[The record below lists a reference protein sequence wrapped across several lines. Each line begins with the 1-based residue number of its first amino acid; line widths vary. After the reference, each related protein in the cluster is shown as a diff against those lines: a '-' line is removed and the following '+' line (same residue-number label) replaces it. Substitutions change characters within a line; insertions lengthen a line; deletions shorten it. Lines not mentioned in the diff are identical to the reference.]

1 MRTTRVIN
9 VLMSHSENDGFVQII
24 DALGEYYSNNRIDF
38 GRVKPIQYTP
48 WGRPEDIEDLIH
60 MHWGSSGSGDNF
72 VINNIGTRLTFD
84 THHGT
89 ANKVISRLSVLTQK
103 NIELVSYFCT
113 SRDIYYQSFDPA
125 NRLYWCRKIPDLLY
139 LSNQTRAAIEERL
152 RATPPAD

>member
-1 MRTTRVIN
+1 
-9 VLMSHSENDGFVQII
+9 MSHSGNEFAQVI

-48 WGRPEDIEDLIH
+48 RDRPEDIEYLIH

-84 THHGT
+84 THNGT

-113 SRDIYYQSFDPA
+113 SRDIYYQSFNPV
-125 NRLYWCRKIPDLLY
+125 NRQYRCTKLQDLLY
-139 LSNQTRAAIEERL
+139 LSSPTRAAIEVRL
-152 RATPPAD
+152 RATPVD